1 MWVAGRGFASAA
13 AAAPRD
19 ARFFGNLNERARQF
33 DSVFTAEELRA
44 GLGSRSAVPVSHA
57 DSAAGRSDM
66 ASVGAMQSLSSSA
79 DSFRERLRKA
89 RSFSRSTLSAA
100 ANLSTDMQPRQ
111 QQQGADADGQ
121 GRKAAVHT
129 PAAAA
134 AAASESRGDAT
145 IAPAATTPPP
155 PPTTLPPP
163 PASFSGGTKG
173 IGGPGMP
180 APESATPAG
189 VKLGPGETLVVH
201 CPPTV
206 MHTLSAIVGL
216 VPGIF
221 SAASFALNQA
231 EFGPPMPWWGIALGA
246 GASTVAMGV
255 LWFVTS
261 RHLSSVVLSPDGCHV
276 RVTAASPFGVLRG
289 SSAEIPVAYFAHKHR
304 DSSSTMYLNIAPPGT
319 AEANMRPLFMPVD
332 SRTEIPDEAAF
343 KQLLAGRAP
352 ISTASAPVDPA
363 VAYWQEANAEDG
375 RPYWFNE
382 VTRQRQW
389 EMPAHVKSWK
399 AGKRR

>member
-1 MWVAGRGFASAA
+1 
-13 AAAPRD
+13 
-19 ARFFGNLNERARQF
+19 
-33 DSVFTAEELRA
+33 
-44 GLGSRSAVPVSHA
+44 
-57 DSAAGRSDM
+57 M

-100 ANLSTDMQPRQ
+100 ANLSADAQ
-111 QQQGADADGQ
+111 QQQQQQQQQQPTEKKQDTGSHRQTRDGAEA
-121 GRKAAVHT
+121 T
-129 PAAAA
+129 PAVDSTPATAAGPH
-134 AAASESRGDAT
+134 SDAT
-145 IAPAATTPPP
+145 PPASAPPPPPGTPPP
-155 PPTTLPPP
+155 PPK
-163 PASFSGGTKG
+163 SFPGGPEG
-173 IGGPGMP
+173 IGGKGVPS
-180 APESATPAG
+180 PEPATPPG
-189 VKLGPGETLVVH
+189 VKLGPGETLLVH

-216 VPGIF
+216 VPGVF

-246 GASTVAMGV
+246 GASTAAMGV

-276 RVTAASPFGVLRG
+276 RVTSASPFGLLRG

-304 DSSSTMYLNIAPPGT
+304 DSSSTTYLNIAPPGT

-363 VAYWQEANAEDG
+363 IAYWKEASAEDG

-389 EMPAHVKSWK
+389 EAPAHVAAWN

>member
-1 MWVAGRGFASAA
+1 
-13 AAAPRD
+13 
-19 ARFFGNLNERARQF
+19 
-33 DSVFTAEELRA
+33 
-44 GLGSRSAVPVSHA
+44 
-57 DSAAGRSDM
+57 
-66 ASVGAMQSLSSSA
+66 MQSLSSSA

-100 ANLSTDMQPRQ
+100 ANLSAEVQHQ
-111 QQQGADADGQ
+111 QLQDTETGGQ
-121 GRKAAVHT
+121 STKASASAPT
-129 PAAAA
+129 G
-134 AAASESRGDAT
+134 AASDSAT
-145 IAPAATTPPP
+145 APPASTAPPPPPGTPPP
-155 PPTTLPPP
+155 PPS
-163 PASFSGGTKG
+163 SFPGGSKG
-173 IGGPGMP
+173 IGGGGMP
-180 APESATPAG
+180 APESMPPPG
-189 VKLGPGETLVVH
+189 VKLGPGETLLVH

-246 GASTVAMGV
+246 GASTTAMGG
-255 LWFVTS
+255 LWFITS
-261 RHLSSVVLSPDGCHV
+261 RHLSTIVLSPDGCHV
-276 RVTAASPFGVLRG
+276 RVTSASPFGLLRG

-304 DSSSTMYLNIAPPGT
+304 ESSSTTYLTIAPPGT
-319 AEANMRPLFMPVD
+319 AEANTRPLFMPVD
-332 SRTEIPDEAAF
+332 SRTEIPDATAF
-343 KQLLAGRAP
+343 EQLLAGRAP

-363 VAYWQEANAEDG
+363 IAYWQEANAEDG

-389 EMPAHVKSWK
+389 DAPAHVTAWK